1 MISLAEPQFLHR
13 LNRDGTFD
21 SICTRCIKTIASHY
35 SEPPLTV
42 FEQRHK
48 CEGLETRM
56 SALLQRAPSTGA
68 SFAERKA

>member
-35 SEPPLTV
+35 CETPLAV
-42 FEQRHK
+42 FEGQHK
-48 CEGLETRM
+48 CEGLELRLA
-56 SALLQRAPSTGA
+56 ALLKRKPPGGA
-68 SFAERKA
+68 SLAERKA